1 METKLGKSFALTS
14 FETRIDLPTRLV
26 FRVLFDGNARGMSDF
41 GTHTMGAS
49 STRVVRSLQ
58 IDGSH
63 NNPPDVSDPLTR
75 RVDKPLSRRG
85 LFVHQKKQSVI
96 PARNRVEVRTVRM
109 PRAQCPLIPESC
121 DAGMTM
127 REEI

>member
-1 METKLGKSFALTS
+1 MGMVFSGGTDDWRLGLCHGLVETKLGKSFALAS
-14 FETRIDLPTRLV
+14 FETLIDLPTRLV

-63 NNPPDVSDPLTR
+63 
-75 RVDKPLSRRG
+75 SRITT
-85 LFVHQKKQSVI
+85 LLYK
-96 PARNRVEVRTVRM
+96 
-109 PRAQCPLIPESC
+109 
-121 DAGMTM
+121 
-127 REEI
+127 